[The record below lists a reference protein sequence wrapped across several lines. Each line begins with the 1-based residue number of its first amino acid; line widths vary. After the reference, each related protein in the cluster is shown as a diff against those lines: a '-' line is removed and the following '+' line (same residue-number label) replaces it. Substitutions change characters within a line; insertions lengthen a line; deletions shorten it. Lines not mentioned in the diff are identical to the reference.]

1 MLAVCRRPEDE
12 GREKLHPNEG
22 PLLTDQQLRDA
33 SLDQLEDLVQR
44 ANLALRERGMPGLV
58 WQQPPADLMGQP
70 GPGESTE
77 RPATD

>member
-1 MLAVCRRPEDE
+1 MLPHES
-12 GREKLHPNEG
+12 
-22 PLLTDQQLRDA
+22 PLLTDQELKNA

-44 ANLALRERGMPGLV
+44 VNLALQERGIPGLV
-58 WQQPPADLMGQP
+58 WQQPPADVSRQP

>member
-1 MLAVCRRPEDE
+1 MLPHER
-12 GREKLHPNEG
+12 
-22 PLLTDQQLRDA
+22 PLLTDQQLREA

-44 ANLALRERGMPGLV
+44 VNLALRERGMPALV
-58 WQQPPADLMGQP
+58 WQQPPPADASGRL